1 VIAVPAFTTFEV
13 TKEDFLIL
21 SCDGL
26 YEAMQKERAFKRK
39 SLVEWIAKRLPTTHN
54 PAVICGSVLNECLLR
69 GKLCGNF
76 VTLSGSNDNMSAIIV
91 EFKDGSDH
99 SHSVKFLPGPHK
111 IPKQLKPTA
120 EAQRV
125 FQCAYMENARDA
137 GYSVA
142 EARAIRKKLS
152 PTNKLRL

>member
-1 VIAVPAFTTFEV
+1 MCVRNN
-13 TKEDFLIL
+13 IL
-21 SCDGL
+21 
-26 YEAMQKERAFKRK
+26 
-39 SLVEWIAKRLPTTHN
+39 
-54 PAVICGSVLNECLLR
+54 
-69 GKLCGNF
+69 
-76 VTLSGSNDNMSAIIV
+76 GSNDNMSAILV

-99 SHSVKFLPGPHK
+99 PHSIKFLPGPYK
-111 IPKQLKPTA
+111 IPKQLKPHA